1 MGEENI
7 NNNGCDQFTRPEEIL
22 ELQKYLRAIK
32 EELAERTELGT
43 DVIRMDSSYRAGEIN
58 LNRGLSSTGRV
69 ATNMNPESER
79 IDFSN
84 AILGVPLEGFPEKEI
99 GLGEDLEKINQEGH
113 RDINKLPDTIDT
125 INVERI
131 ERLEKVR
138 EKLVGAD
145 TNSPRELE
153 TYVEKLDVAPERIN
167 LGTELEKIIGETKD
181 INLSQERVDL
191 VEPKFIDSL
200 GTEKEKIKGEIPEL
214 TLGEGRD
221 RIPFLETKIDQL
233 PNNKEPLKSNQGIS
247 QENIELSNAQSPLPE
262 DQGMMFDPTQEDL
275 PDAVL
280 GIPGELN
287 DIELEDIREDL
298 PREGEIKD
306 LSLSD
311 FLDRI
316 KGEDKDL
323 SQLLREITSGGNI
336 PQGQKEI
343 NELRK
348 TIPNDGLITGEDNLP
363 DSLDSFLTGQGII
376 PGSLEDI
383 ERLNTD
389 LPEGSYI
396 EGELKNPNLHDNLP
410 ENGYIEGEQKN
421 PNLDTELYK
430 GGYIEG
436 ELKNPNLDTEL
447 HKGGYVEG
455 EQKNPTLHDKLPDG
469 SYMEGELKNPTPG
482 KELSK
487 DGYVKGELKNLD
499 LDTELHKRGYIEGE
513 LKNPDLHS
521 QLPEDSYV
529 GGEQKNPNLDT
540 ELHKGGYIEGELKN
554 PNLDTELYED
564 GYIEGEFGNIDELRT
579 KLPKDGKTK
588 GEFEDIDRLANKLPK
603 KDGKVRGEFEDID
616 RLANKLPKKDG
627 KVRGEFEDIDKLSRK
642 LPKKD
647 GYTRGDFK
655 KIKELTEELPYPDG
669 YPDGDFKE
677 VGKLTKKLPADGYV
691 DGKFVDLGE
700 ELPEE
705 LPEGGLIEG
714 DFKKLPEELTKE
726 LPEGGT
732 IDKEDLVKIKSLPE
746 ELSPDGKIDEEDL
759 VEIKRLPKDI
769 APDGKIEG
777 EPYEIERLTKKLPK
791 DGKADGD
798 FVEIDRLK
806 KTLPE
811 GGKIEGK
818 PKTINELPDEFE
830 EGGLIQGEFRKL
842 GDLSKEIPLGG
853 LIEGDF
859 KNPKPIEELPK
870 DGKLDEEDLVKIK
883 KLPKEL
889 PVDGHIGEGD
899 IIQFQKLP
907 KELPTDGHIG
917 EEGVIKIKKLP
928 EELPTDGHIGEEG
941 IVQFPELPSDLPND
955 GHIGKEGIV
964 EFQNLPKELTE
975 DGISKGDRKDIQE
988 LDSFLSDDG
997 YIEGDFKEL
1006 NLSDVL
1012 PDPDGYTQGDLP
1024 DISELDK
1031 VLAAGGL
1038 IHGGET
1044 GPFSEETS
1052 TEELYQYYSKS
1063 NDDIFSIT
1071 GGTIPEITIPEKD
1084 SGKHTTP
1091 EELYEKYSGR
1101 NSGGTYIDPITREV
1115 NTSGRFQIP
1124 DGAIVRDTFSQSDPM
1139 GEYNLY
1145 ARRHPLELDNSEFDD
1160 IGGLIPKSTIPEA
1173 DNWQHRSGNQLDNK
1187 KFDEIDGLIPDSTIP
1202 EADNWQH
1209 RDGNQLDNKKFDEI
1223 DGLIPDST
1231 IPEGDDWEHL
1241 DPIDR
1246 INFYNKSKI
1255 REKSVDPKTKER
1267 EYKGEFSIE
1276 EGIVPDSEIP
1286 KGDIWEHE
1294 DFEKQFKLYED
1305 SAVRIES
1312 VDANG
1317 NTKYKGEFK
1326 FKEGVVPENTRPE
1339 GAESTNADPK
1349 LYEWLRSLEKIDAG
1363 AGDLYHALLE
1373 RAGHNLTG
1381 YYDYLVNYAEHKDLS
1396 SGWGQKI
1403 AALLSELKGDLS
1415 IDKYRNFDEQ
1425 LSEGVMAYYEKEGR
1439 VKLMPSSFPESR
1451 GDWTLGS
1458 YLSAS
1463 GYLRY
1468 LADLVRTGQVWGKK
1482 TSGYGTDSEYGGHPE
1497 DNSRNNTWW
1506 SKLQGKLGLQ
1516 EEMLDKVLMELVNL
1530 RDKGERETKSNR
1542 DRLPGGTG
1550 ILQQAIM
1557 DTDVIKTIT
1566 NVGRSIFDKIRSNAK
1581 GSSHGDTTQPFNR
1594 PVVDEIS
1601 YDPDWDLN
1609 HSYDNFGNYTNTI
1622 GWYDPFH
1629 EDEKGKG
1636 KTLNPFKA
1644 VKDVLSNSKT
1654 DINYRFDE
1662 NYLKGAGIRTTLFDL
1677 AEHNLGSDPIES
1689 VEGLMQVIRQSP
1701 LISEPSKFILAPS
1714 DNSGH
1719 RRKRTTTL
1727 DTNNYWEIVIEPY
1740 LGLDNGFCSYLPCVD
1755 EINVINR
1762 YTHGAKTFYTRWIP
1776 VVSFDLS
1783 RSRTSSKSIG
1793 LFGGEFTIP
1802 GGVEYSNELRIT
1814 ILDDV
1819 YKSWRRYFEK
1829 CADVGVY
1836 NSEVHSMDYYGYSD
1850 EGVLS
1855 LDNWSI
1861 GRDLSG
1867 NLADRV
1873 TVVDKTSFAL
1883 APYKNI
1889 AFRIRIYIMTPQF
1902 STINKYDLLAT
1913 LKEVSIER
1921 SGDID
1926 PGSQDLELSFSIVG
1940 ETNEDFLNKKTSI
1953 LINFDKSQSK
1963 YKDKID
1969 YDEWGKSGGKTE
1981 AQRERDELEA
1991 KKKTEKNANNTTKS
2005 SGRNGNSSRKTGSG
2019 RRRRGSSKTTAKTAK
2034 SGRGVKSYR
2043 KGK

>member
-58 LNRGLSSTGRV
+58 LDRGLSSTGRV

-84 AILGVPLEGFPEKEI
+84 AILGVPLEGFPEESK
-99 GLGEDLEKINQEGH
+99 LGGDLEKINQGGH

-153 TYVEKLDVAPERIN
+153 TYVEELDVAPERIN
-167 LGTELEKIIGETKD
+167 LGNELEKIIGETKN

-221 RIPFLETKIDQL
+221 RIPFLETKVNELSNYKESLETNQGVVIDKLDDSKTIL
-233 PNNKEPLKSNQGIS
+233 PNIESSNEISLSDFLDTIKGEDDEPLKLKKTLESDGYIPEELKNINELPKELTEEEKINGDINTSISLDTFISDQGIVPGDIINADNLQTQLS
-247 QENIELSNAQSPLPE
+247 EDSYIKGELKNPNLSEELPE
-262 DQGMMFDPTQEDL
+262 DSYIKGKLKNPNLSEELPKDSYIEGELKNLNLTKELPEDSYVEGELKNLNLNYGYSSIPEDRGKMFGEEEDL

-280 GIPGELN
+280 GIPGEIDKVSN
-287 DIELEDIREDL
+287 FS
-298 PREGEIKD
+298 IK
-306 LSLSD
+306 
-311 FLDRI
+311 
-316 KGEDKDL
+316 
-323 SQLLREITSGGNI
+323 
-336 PQGQKEI
+336 
-343 NELRK
+343 
-348 TIPNDGLITGEDNLP
+348 
-363 DSLDSFLTGQGII
+363 
-376 PGSLEDI
+376 
-383 ERLNTD
+383 
-389 LPEGSYI
+389 
-396 EGELKNPNLHDNLP
+396 
-410 ENGYIEGEQKN
+410 
-421 PNLDTELYK
+421 
-430 GGYIEG
+430 
-436 ELKNPNLDTEL
+436 
-447 HKGGYVEG
+447 
-455 EQKNPTLHDKLPDG
+455 
-469 SYMEGELKNPTPG
+469 
-482 KELSK
+482 
-487 DGYVKGELKNLD
+487 
-499 LDTELHKRGYIEGE
+499 
-513 LKNPDLHS
+513 
-521 QLPEDSYV
+521 LPEDGYTR
-529 GGEQKNPNLDT
+529 GEFENIDELRT
-540 ELHKGGYIEGELKN
+540 ELPK
-554 PNLDTELYED
+554 D
-564 GYIEGEFGNIDELRT
+564 GHTKGEFGDIDELRT

-588 GEFEDIDRLANKLPK
+588 GEFEDIDR
-603 KDGKVRGEFEDID
+603 I
-616 RLANKLPKKDG
+616 ANKLPKKDG
-627 KVRGEFEDIDKLSRK
+627 KVRGEFEDIDKLSGK

-700 ELPEE
+700 ELSED

-759 VEIKRLPKDI
+759 VEIKRLPKNI
-769 APDGKIEG
+769 AADGKIKG
-777 EPYEIERLTKKLPK
+777 ESHEIERLTKKLPK
-791 DGKADGD
+791 DGEADGD

-830 EGGLIQGEFRKL
+830 DEGLIQGEFRKL
-842 GDLSKEIPLGG
+842 EDLSKEIPLGG

-859 KNPKPIEELPK
+859 KKPIPSNKLPK
-870 DGKLDEEDLVKIK
+870 DGKLDEEDL
-883 KLPKEL
+883 
-889 PVDGHIGEGD
+889 
-899 IIQFQKLP
+899 
-907 KELPTDGHIG
+907 
-917 EEGVIKIKKLP
+917 IKIKKLSKDLPKDGHIGKEGVVEFQKLP
-928 EELPTDGHIGEEG
+928 EDLSKDGHIGEEG
-941 IVQFPELPSDLPND
+941 IVQLKTLPEDLPND

-964 EFQNLPKELTE
+964 EFQSLPKELTE
-975 DGISKGDRKDIQE
+975 DGISGGDRKDIQE

-997 YIEGDFKEL
+997 YIKGDFKEL

-1031 VLAAGGL
+1031 ELSDGGL
-1038 IHGGET
+1038 IHGGNE
-1044 GPFSEETS
+1044 GPF
-1052 TEELYQYYSKS
+1052 TEEAETEDLFQRYSS
-1063 NDDIFSIT
+1063 NDEMFSIVD
-1071 GGTIPEITIPEKD
+1071 GTIPGSDLPLGDDWE
-1084 SGKHTTP
+1084 HATP
-1091 EELYEKYSGR
+1091 EDKFRQYTGKL
-1101 NSGGTYIDPITREV
+1101 GGIYVDPVTREV
-1115 NTSGRFQIP
+1115 KYEGSFQIF
-1124 DGAIVRDTFSQSDPM
+1124 DGTIAKDTFSTSDPE
-1139 GEYNLY
+1139 GEEGL
-1145 ARRHPLELDNSEFDD
+1145 RRRRDIELDNSEFDE
-1160 IGGLIPKSTIPEA
+1160 IGGLIPKSVIPRA
-1173 DNWQHRSGNQLDNK
+1173 DDWQHRDGDQLDNK
-1187 KFDEIDGLIPDSTIP
+1187 KFDEIDGLIP
-1202 EADNWQH
+1202 
-1209 RDGNQLDNKKFDEI
+1209 G
-1223 DGLIPDST
+1223 ST
-1231 IPEGDDWEHL
+1231 IPEGDDWEHT
-1241 DPIDR
+1241 DPIDKM
-1246 INFYNKSKI
+1246 NFYNKSI
-1255 REKSVDPKTKER
+1255 VREKSVDLETKER

-1276 EGIVPDSEIP
+1276 EGIVPDSELP
-1286 KGDIWEHE
+1286 RGDIWEHE

-1550 ILQQAIM
+1550 IFQQAIM

-1594 PVVDEIS
+1594 PVVPEDHN
-1601 YDPDWDLN
+1601 YDLEQDD
-1609 HSYDNFGNYTNTI
+1609 FGKTTTTV

-1629 EDEKGKG
+1629 ENETGKG

-1677 AEHNLGSDPIES
+1677 AEHNLGSEPIES

-1719 RRKRTTTL
+1719 HRKRTTTL

-1762 YTHGAKTFYTRWIP
+1762 YTHGVKTFYTRWIP

-1940 ETNEDFLNKKTSI
+1940 ETNEDFLNKKTSVH
-1953 LINFDKSQSK
+1953 INSDKSLSK
-1963 YKDKID
+1963 YKDKSD

-1981 AQRERDELEA
+1981 AQRERDELAA
-1991 KKKTEKNANNTTKS
+1991 KKKNEENAKKS
-2005 SGRNGNSSRKTGSG
+2005 SGKPGKSNKKTGS
-2019 RRRRGSSKTTAKTAK
+2019 RKNKNSSKTTTKTIK
-2034 SGRGVKSYR
+2034 SGKGSRGVVKSMR
-2043 KGK
+2043 KRN

>member
-1 MGEENI
+1 MFGEE
-7 NNNGCDQFTRPEEIL
+7 
-22 ELQKYLRAIK
+22 
-32 EELAERTELGT
+32 
-43 DVIRMDSSYRAGEIN
+43 
-58 LNRGLSSTGRV
+58 
-69 ATNMNPESER
+69 
-79 IDFSN
+79 
-84 AILGVPLEGFPEKEI
+84 
-99 GLGEDLEKINQEGH
+99 
-113 RDINKLPDTIDT
+113 
-125 INVERI
+125 
-131 ERLEKVR
+131 
-138 EKLVGAD
+138 
-145 TNSPRELE
+145 
-153 TYVEKLDVAPERIN
+153 
-167 LGTELEKIIGETKD
+167 
-181 INLSQERVDL
+181 
-191 VEPKFIDSL
+191 
-200 GTEKEKIKGEIPEL
+200 
-214 TLGEGRD
+214 
-221 RIPFLETKIDQL
+221 
-233 PNNKEPLKSNQGIS
+233 
-247 QENIELSNAQSPLPE
+247 
-262 DQGMMFDPTQEDL
+262 EDL

-280 GIPGELN
+280 GIPGE
-287 DIELEDIREDL
+287 I
-298 PREGEIKD
+298 
-306 LSLSD
+306 
-311 FLDRI
+311 
-316 KGEDKDL
+316 DKV
-323 SQLLREITSGGNI
+323 SNFST
-336 PQGQKEI
+336 
-343 NELRK
+343 
-348 TIPNDGLITGEDNLP
+348 
-363 DSLDSFLTGQGII
+363 
-376 PGSLEDI
+376 
-383 ERLNTD
+383 
-389 LPEGSYI
+389 
-396 EGELKNPNLHDNLP
+396 
-410 ENGYIEGEQKN
+410 
-421 PNLDTELYK
+421 
-430 GGYIEG
+430 
-436 ELKNPNLDTEL
+436 
-447 HKGGYVEG
+447 
-455 EQKNPTLHDKLPDG
+455 KLP
-469 SYMEGELKNPTPG
+469 
-482 KELSK
+482 K
-487 DGYVKGELKNLD
+487 DGY
-499 LDTELHKRGYIEGE
+499 TR
-513 LKNPDLHS
+513 
-521 QLPEDSYV
+521 
-529 GGEQKNPNLDT
+529 
-540 ELHKGGYIEGELKN
+540 
-554 PNLDTELYED
+554 
-564 GYIEGEFGNIDELRT
+564 GEFENIDELRT
-579 KLPKDGKTK
+579 ELPKDGHTK
-588 GEFEDIDRLANKLPK
+588 
-603 KDGKVRGEFEDID
+603 GEFEDID

-677 VGKLTKKLPADGYV
+677 VRKLTKKLPADGHV

-705 LPEGGLIEG
+705 LPKDGLIEG

-746 ELSPDGKIDEEDL
+746 ELSPGGKIDEEDL
-759 VEIKRLPKDI
+759 VDIKRLPKNI
-769 APDGKIEG
+769 APDGKIKG

-818 PKTINELPDEFE
+818 SKSINELPNEFE
-830 EGGLIQGEFRKL
+830 DGGLIQGEFRKL
-842 GDLSKEIPLGG
+842 EDLSKEIPLGG

-859 KNPKPIEELPK
+859 KKPIPSNKLPK
-870 DGKLDEEDLVKIK
+870 DGKLDEEDLIKIK
-883 KLPKEL
+883 KLSK
-889 PVDGHIGEGD
+889 D
-899 IIQFQKLP
+899 LP
-907 KELPTDGHIG
+907 KDGHIG
-917 EEGVIKIKKLP
+917 EEGIVEFQKLP
-928 EELPTDGHIGEEG
+928 EELPIDGHIGEEG
-941 IVQFPELPSDLPND
+941 IVQFKTLPEDLPND
-955 GHIGKEGIV
+955 GHIGEEGIV

-975 DGISKGDRKDIQE
+975 DGISKGDRKDIQG

-1031 VLAAGGL
+1031 VLSDDGL
-1038 IHGGET
+1038 IHGGNEE
-1044 GPFSEETS
+1044 PF
-1052 TEELYQYYSKS
+1052 TEEAETEDLFKRYSS
-1063 NDDIFSIT
+1063 NDEMFSIID
-1071 GGTIPEITIPEKD
+1071 GTIPGSDLPLGDDWE
-1084 SGKHTTP
+1084 HTTP
-1091 EELYEKYSGR
+1091 EDKFRQYTGKL
-1101 NSGGTYIDPITREV
+1101 GGIYVDPVTREV
-1115 NTSGRFQIP
+1115 RYEGNFQIS
-1124 DGAIVRDTFSQSDPM
+1124 DGTIAKDTFSQSDPT
-1139 GEYNLY
+1139 GEYSLY
-1145 ARRHPLELDNSEFDD
+1145 TRRHSLE
-1160 IGGLIPKSTIPEA
+1160 
-1173 DNWQHRSGNQLDNK
+1173 LDNK

-1202 EADNWQH
+1202 KADNWQH

-1231 IPEGDDWEHL
+1231 IPEGDDWEHT
-1241 DPIDR
+1241 DPIDK
-1246 INFYNKSKI
+1246 INFYNKSI
-1255 REKSVDPKTKER
+1255 VREKSVDPETKER

-1276 EGIVPDSEIP
+1276 EGIVPDSELP
-1286 KGDIWEHE
+1286 RGDIWEHE

-1339 GAESTNADPK
+1339 GAESTDADPK
-1349 LYEWLRSLEKIDAG
+1349 LYEWLRSLEKVDAG

-1425 LSEGVMAYYEKEGR
+1425 LSGGVMAYYEKEGR
-1439 VKLMPSSFPESR
+1439 VKLMPSSFPESH

-1581 GSSHGDTTQPFNR
+1581 GSSHGDTTNPINR

-1609 HSYDNFGNYTNTI
+1609 HSYDNFGNYTNTV

-1636 KTLNPFKA
+1636 KTLDPFKA
-1644 VKDVLSNSKT
+1644 IKDVLSNSKT

-1762 YTHGAKTFYTRWIP
+1762 YTHGVKTFYTRWIP

-1836 NSEVHSMDYYGYSD
+1836 NSDVHSMDYYGYSD

-1940 ETNEDFLNKKTSI
+1940 ETNEDFLNKKTSVH
-1953 LINFDKSQSK
+1953 INSDKSLSK
-1963 YKDKID
+1963 YKDKAD

-1981 AQRERDELEA
+1981 AQQERDELAA
-1991 KKKTEKNANNTTKS
+1991 KKKNEENAKKS
-2005 SGRNGNSSRKTGSG
+2005 SGKPGNSSKTGS
-2019 RRRRGSSKTTAKTAK
+2019 RRGRGSSKTTARTY
-2034 SGRGVKSYR
+2034 RGGKGSNSFR
-2043 KGK
+2043 KRK

>member
-43 DVIRMDSSYRAGEIN
+43 DVIQMDPSYRAGNIELDRN
-58 LNRGLSSTGRV
+58 LSSTGRI
-69 ATNMNPESER
+69 ARNINPESER

-84 AILGVPLEGFPEKEI
+84 AILGIPLEGFPGEAELGGGIEK
-99 GLGEDLEKINQEGH
+99 LNQEGH
-113 RDINKLPDTIDT
+113 KDIDKLPDTKDT

-167 LGTELEKIIGETKD
+167 LGNELEKIIGETKE

-200 GTEKEKIKGEIPEL
+200 GTEKEKIKGEIPEI
-214 TLGEGRD
+214 TLEEGRD
-221 RIPFLETKIDQL
+221 RIPFLETKVNELSNYKESLETNQGVVIDKLDDSKIIL
-233 PNNKEPLKSNQGIS
+233 PNIESSNEISLSNFLDTIKGENDEPLKLKETLESDGYIPEELKNINELPKELTEEEKINGDINTSISLDTFISDQGIVPGD
-247 QENIELSNAQSPLPE
+247 IINADNLQTQLPE
-262 DQGMMFDPTQEDL
+262 DSYIKE
-275 PDAVL
+275 
-280 GIPGELN
+280 ELKN
-287 DIELEDIREDL
+287 
-298 PREGEIKD
+298 PN
-306 LSLSD
+306 LS
-311 FLDRI
+311 
-316 KGEDKDL
+316 E
-323 SQLLREITSGGNI
+323 E
-336 PQGQKEI
+336 
-343 NELRK
+343 
-348 TIPNDGLITGEDNLP
+348 
-363 DSLDSFLTGQGII
+363 
-376 PGSLEDI
+376 
-383 ERLNTD
+383 
-389 LPEGSYI
+389 LPEDSYI
-396 EGELKNPNLHDNLP
+396 EGELKNLNLHDNLP
-410 ENGYIEGEQKN
+410 ENGYV
-421 PNLDTELYK
+421 
-430 GGYIEG
+430 EG
-436 ELKNPNLDTEL
+436 ELKNL
-447 HKGGYVEG
+447 
-455 EQKNPTLHDKLPDG
+455 
-469 SYMEGELKNPTPG
+469 
-482 KELSK
+482 
-487 DGYVKGELKNLD
+487 
-499 LDTELHKRGYIEGE
+499 
-513 LKNPDLHS
+513 
-521 QLPEDSYV
+521 
-529 GGEQKNPNLDT
+529 NLDT
-540 ELHKGGYIEGELKN
+540 ELHKGGYIEGEQKSPNLHNKLPEDGHIEGEQKSPIPHDKLPEDSYIEGELKN
-554 PNLDTELYED
+554 PNLQTQLSEDSYVEGELKSLNLNYDYSSIPEDRGKMFGEKEDLPDAVLGIPGEIDKVSNFSTELPED
-564 GYIEGEFGNIDELRT
+564 GYTRGEFENIDELRIE
-579 KLPKDGKTK
+579 LPKDGKTK
-588 GEFEDIDRLANKLPK
+588 GEFGDIDRLANKLPK

-616 RLANKLPKKDG
+616 RLTNKLPKKDG

-759 VEIKRLPKDI
+759 VEIKRLPKNI
-769 APDGKIEG
+769 APNGKIEG

-830 EGGLIQGEFRKL
+830 DGGLIRGEFRKL
-842 GDLSKEIPLGG
+842 EDLSKEIPLGG

-859 KNPKPIEELPK
+859 KKPIPSNKLPK

-883 KLPKEL
+883 KLSK
-889 PVDGHIGEGD
+889 D
-899 IIQFQKLP
+899 LP
-907 KELPTDGHIG
+907 KDGHIG
-917 EEGVIKIKKLP
+917 EEGIVEFQKLP
-928 EELPTDGHIGEEG
+928 EDLSKDGHIGEEG
-941 IVQFPELPSDLPND
+941 IVQLKTLPEDLPND
-955 GHIGKEGIV
+955 GHIGEEGIV
-964 EFQNLPKELTE
+964 EFQSLPKELTE
-975 DGISKGDRKDIQE
+975 DGISKGDSKDIQE

-1012 PDPDGYTQGDLP
+1012 PDPDGYAQGDLP

-1031 VLAAGGL
+1031 ALSDDGL
-1038 IHGGET
+1038 IHGGNE
-1044 GPFSEETS
+1044 GPFTEETE
-1052 TEELYQYYSKS
+1052 TEDLFQRYSS
-1063 NDDIFSIT
+1063 NDEMFSIID
-1071 GGTIPEITIPEKD
+1071 GTIPGSSLPLGDDWE
-1084 SGKHTTP
+1084 HTTP
-1091 EELYEKYSGR
+1091 EDKFRQYTGKL
-1101 NSGGTYIDPITREV
+1101 GGIYVDPVTREV
-1115 NTSGRFQIP
+1115 RYEGSFQIS
-1124 DGAIVRDTFSQSDPM
+1124 DGTIAKDTFSTSDLE
-1139 GEYNLY
+1139 GEEGLR
-1145 ARRHPLELDNSEFDD
+1145 RRHDIELDNSEFDE
-1160 IGGLIPKSTIPEA
+1160 IGGLIPESTIPRA
-1173 DNWQHRSGNQLDNK
+1173 DD
-1187 KFDEIDGLIPDSTIP
+1187 
-1202 EADNWQH
+1202 WQH

-1223 DGLIPDST
+1223 DGLIPGST
-1231 IPEGDDWEHL
+1231 IPEGDDWEHT
-1241 DPIDR
+1241 DPIDKM
-1246 INFYNKSKI
+1246 NFYNKSI
-1255 REKSVDPKTKER
+1255 VREKSVDPETKER

-1276 EGIVPDSEIP
+1276 EGIVPDSELP

-1294 DFEKQFKLYED
+1294 DFEKQFKLYEE

-1482 TSGYGTDSEYGGHPE
+1482 TSGYGTESEYGGHPE

-1594 PVVDEIS
+1594 PIVPEDHN
-1601 YDPDWDLN
+1601 YDLEQDD
-1609 HSYDNFGNYTNTI
+1609 FGKTTTTV

-1629 EDEKGKG
+1629 ENETGKG

-1714 DNSGH
+1714 DDSGQH
-1719 RRKRTTTL
+1719 RKRTTTL

-1762 YTHGAKTFYTRWIP
+1762 YTHGVKTFYTRWIP

-1940 ETNEDFLNKKTSI
+1940 ETNEDFLNKKTSVH
-1953 LINFDKSQSK
+1953 INSDKSLLK
-1963 YKDKID
+1963 YKDKAD

-1981 AQRERDELEA
+1981 AQRERDELAA
-1991 KKKTEKNANNTTKS
+1991 KKKNEENAKKS
-2005 SGRNGNSSRKTGSG
+2005 SGKPSNSSKTGS
-2019 RRRRGSSKTTAKTAK
+2019 RRGGRSSKTTTKTY
-2034 SGRGVKSYR
+2034 RGGKGSSRSFR
-2043 KGK
+2043 KRGK